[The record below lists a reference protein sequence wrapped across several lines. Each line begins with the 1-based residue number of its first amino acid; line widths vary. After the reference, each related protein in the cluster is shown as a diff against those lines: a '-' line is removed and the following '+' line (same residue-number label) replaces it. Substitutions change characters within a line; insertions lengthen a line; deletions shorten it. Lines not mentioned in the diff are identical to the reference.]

1 MRRTAIGLA
10 AAALL
15 ILAACGGD
23 DDDASGDNG
32 SSEGQSAPG
41 SGSQFCEEFTELTE
55 QGPAAG
61 SDPASV
67 IEAMRGLHPPEEIA
81 EDFAL
86 TIEGAE
92 LQAEMASGG
101 TEEPDPDL
109 VAQFQENQE
118 AYTSANQHI
127 QEYIS
132 TECGLGSGPPSSQ
145 PGD

>member
-15 ILAACGGD
+15 IFAACGGD

-32 SSEGQSAPG
+32 SSDEQSAPG
-41 SGSQFCEEFTELTE
+41 SGSEFCQEFTELTQ

-61 SDPASV
+61 SDPESV
-67 IEAMRGLHPPEEIA
+67 IEAMRGLNPPEEIA

-101 TEEPDPDL
+101 AEPDPDL
-109 VAQFQENQE
+109 VSQFQENQE
-118 AYTSANQHI
+118 AYTEANQSI

-132 TECGLGSGPPSSQ
+132 TECGLGSTPPPSEQ
-145 PGD
+145 GG

>member
-15 ILAACGGD
+15 FFAACGGD

-32 SSEGQSAPG
+32 SSEGNAPG
-41 SGSQFCEEFTELTE
+41 SGSQFCEEFTELTQ

-61 SDPASV
+61 SDPESV

-81 EDFAL
+81 DDFEL

-92 LQAEMASGG
+92 LQAQMASGG
-101 TEEPDPDL
+101 AEPDPDL
-109 VAQFQENQE
+109 VSQFQENQQ
-118 AYTSANQHI
+118 AYSQANQHI

-132 TECGLGSGPPSSQ
+132 TECGIGAEPPPSTES
-145 PGD
+145 GG

>member
-10 AAALL
+10 AAAVFVF
-15 ILAACGGD
+15 AACGGD

-32 SSEGQSAPG
+32 SSEG
-41 SGSQFCEEFTELTE
+41 SGNQFCDEFTELTQ

-61 SDPASV
+61 SDPQSV
-67 IEAMRGLHPPEEIA
+67 IEAMRELNPPEAIA

-92 LQAEMASGG
+92 LQAEMAAGG
-101 TEEPDPDL
+101 TEPNPDL
-109 VAQFQENQE
+109 VAEFQENQE
-118 AYTSANQHI
+118 AYTQANQTI

-132 TECGLGSGPPSSQ
+132 TECGLGSEPPPSE
-145 PGD
+145 PGN

>member
-10 AAALL
+10 AAALF
-15 ILAACGGD
+15 IFAACGGD

-32 SSEGQSAPG
+32 SSDGQSAPG
-41 SGSQFCEEFTELTE
+41 SGSQFCEEFTELTQ

-67 IEAMRGLHPPEEIA
+67 IEAMRALHPPEEIA
-81 EDFAL
+81 EDFDL
-86 TIEGAE
+86 TIQGAE

-101 TEEPDPDL
+101 AEPDPDL

-132 TECGLGSGPPSSQ
+132 TECGLGAEPPPSTES
-145 PGD
+145 GG

>member
-10 AAALL
+10 AAAVLV
-15 ILAACGGD
+15 LAACGGDD

-32 SSEGQSAPG
+32 SSG
-41 SGSQFCEEFTELTE
+41 SGGQFCEEFTELTQ

-67 IEAMRGLHPPEEIA
+67 IEAMRELSPPEEIA
-81 EDFAL
+81 EDFEL

-92 LQAEMASGG
+92 LQAQMASGG
-101 TEEPDPDL
+101 AEPDPEL

-118 AYTSANQHI
+118 AFTQANQTI

-132 TECGLGSGPPSSQ
+132 TECGIGSEPPPSTEAGS
-145 PGD
+145 